1 MSSRRVERLSEAIKQ
16 EVSKAILYKL
26 KDPRISF
33 ITVTKVEVT
42 PDLKRAKVYISILGD
57 EKAQIKTLRGLE
69 RAKGFIQSEISAHL
83 QIKYT
88 PVLSFY
94 LDESIKKSMHISK
107 LIDEAVKGSDRD
119 TEGESE
125 E

>member
-1 MSSRRVERLSEAIKQ
+1 MSSRRIERLSEAIKQ

-33 ITVTKVEVT
+33 VTVTRVEVT
-42 PDLKRAKVYISILGD
+42 PDLKKAKVYVSILGD
-57 EKAQIKTLRGLE
+57 EKTQRKTLQGLE
-69 RAKGFIQSEISAHL
+69 RAKGFIQAEVAAHL

-88 PVLSFY
+88 PVLVLY
-94 LDESIKKSMHISK
+94 LDESVKKSMQISK
-107 LIDEAVKGSDRD
+107 LIDEAVKGSDIT
-119 TEGESE
+119 TEGETE